1 MAPGPSTAAHTRTR
15 IKICGIRGGDAALAA
30 ADAGADA
37 IGFLFVT
44 SSPRFIEPEDA
55 AAIMLGMPP
64 FVATVGVFMNASA
77 EAFADIE
84 ERCPTS
90 HTQLHGSE
98 EETLVNQCA
107 PAIKAVRYARD
118 TIERDLTRWDRCDDV
133 EAILID
139 GPAPG
144 RGVPF
149 EWTDLA
155 PLVRGLAKPVFL
167 AGGLTPDN
175 VAEAIRVVRPYAVDV
190 SSGVES
196 SRGVKDPALIR
207 AFCDAV
213 RAADRG

>member
-1 MAPGPSTAAHTRTR
+1 MPAGPPTAQPTRTR
-15 IKICGIRGGDAALAA
+15 IKVCGIRNADAALAA

-44 SSPRFIEPEDA
+44 SSPRFIEPDDA
-55 AAIMLGMPP
+55 AAIMLGLPP

-77 EAFADIE
+77 NAFTDIE
-84 ERCPTS
+84 EACPTS

-98 EETLVNQCA
+98 DEDLVSQCG

-118 TIERDLTRWDRCDDV
+118 TIERDLARWDRCDDV

-144 RGVPF
+144 QGVPF
-149 EWTDLA
+149 EWSDLA

-175 VAEAIRVVRPYAVDV
+175 VAAAIRVVRPYAVDV

-196 SRGVKDPALIR
+196 SRGVKDAALIR